1 MSGFSA
7 DWLALREPFD
17 LKARNQQI
25 EDAFRA
31 ALPTDRTV
39 HILDLGSGAGSTVAA
54 MSERLSS
61 PQDWTLVDND
71 PRLLDVAAE
80 RFSATP
86 GVNIQVEIADLS
98 RGLETL
104 QWDAVDAI
112 TTSAFLDLVT
122 EEFLGTLVETVT
134 TSQKPFLA
142 SLSYDGRASCEPV
155 DPLDDAIRQAM
166 NTHQKTD
173 KGFGAALGP
182 FAWNAAANLFRQA
195 GYEVVTGGSD
205 WVAGRDSAA
214 FLKALLAG
222 WIEAASEMGLDPEQ
236 LDRWKTR
243 RLGEIE
249 LGGLSVIVG
258 HQDLVALPPGA

>member
-1 MSGFSA
+1 MSGFSP

-17 LKARNQQI
+17 LKARNQKI
-25 EDAFRA
+25 EDAFCA

-54 MSERLSS
+54 MSEKLSGS
-61 PQDWTLVDND
+61 QNWTLVDND

-80 RFSATP
+80 RLSETP

-98 RGLETL
+98 RDLDDLPWGTV
-104 QWDAVDAI
+104 DAV

-134 TSQKPFLA
+134 ASSKPFLA
-142 SLSYDGRASCEPV
+142 SLSYDGRASCDPV

-166 NTHQKTD
+166 NTHQRTD

-195 GYEVVTGGSD
+195 GYKVTTGASD
-205 WVAGRDSAA
+205 WIADRDSAA
-214 FLKALLAG
+214 FQMALLAG
-222 WIEAASEMGLDPEQ
+222 WIEAASEVGMDPEQ
-236 LDRWKTR
+236 LARWQTR

-249 LGGLSVIVG
+249 DGHLSVIVG
-258 HQDLVALPPGA
+258 HQDLVALPPRA